1 MSGPDDET
9 NDDGTNLVATE
20 AALSGG
26 ERGKF
31 PRYRYSAPI
40 TVRAAN
46 GLEVQGMS
54 VEISECGMSAVTR
67 ASLGVGDSVDV
78 DPIGGGAVSAVVRRS
93 LGRLC
98 GFEFLNLSAAQAGKI
113 REMCRMLP
121 LYRSKTL
128 DVWKQ

>member
-1 MSGPDDET
+1 MSSPGDE
-9 NDDGTNLVATE
+9 GNLVATE
-20 AALSGG
+20 ARLSVG
-26 ERGKF
+26 ERRRF
-31 PRYRYSAPI
+31 LRYRYSAPI
-40 TVRAAN
+40 IVRAAN
-46 GLEVQGMS
+46 ALEVQGMS
-54 VEISECGMSAVTR
+54 VEISECGMSAVTS

-78 DPIGGGAVSAVVRRS
+78 EPIGGGAVSAVVRRS

-128 DVWKQ
+128 DVWEE